1 MSSKRLFY
9 IFTSLVILLGFGVVG
24 AAYGANSV
32 LTARASELSKLKAQS
47 QAIDEVQA
55 SLLRNKADLT
65 KHHELNEIAKAIV
78 PQDKNQTQT
87 VREIVKIAED
97 SGILQLSSITFP
109 SSTLGVNGVAKT
121 PSLTQLTAVSG
132 MSGVYTLP
140 ITISVT
146 EENAVSY
153 EKLITFLRGLEQNRR
168 TAQVTNLTLTP
179 SSKSSNIA
187 FTLII
192 NEYIKP

>member
-1 MSSKRLFY
+1 MNSKRLFY
-9 IFTSLVILLGFGVVG
+9 IFTSLVILLGLGVVG

-109 SSTLGVNGVAKT
+109 SSTLGANGVAKT

>member
-78 PQDKNQTQT
+78 PQDKI
-87 VREIVKIAED
+87 RHKPCVK
-97 SGILQLSSITFP
+97 S
-109 SSTLGVNGVAKT
+109 
-121 PSLTQLTAVSG
+121 
-132 MSGVYTLP
+132 
-140 ITISVT
+140 
-146 EENAVSY
+146 
-153 EKLITFLRGLEQNRR
+153 
-168 TAQVTNLTLTP
+168 
-179 SSKSSNIA
+179 
-187 FTLII
+187 
-192 NEYIKP
+192 